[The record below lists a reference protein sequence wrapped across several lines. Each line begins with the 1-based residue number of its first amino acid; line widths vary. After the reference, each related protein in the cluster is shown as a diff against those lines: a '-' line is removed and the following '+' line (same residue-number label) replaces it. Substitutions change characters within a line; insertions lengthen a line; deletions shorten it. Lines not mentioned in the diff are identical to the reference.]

1 MWERSW
7 NVAELRKGSSNWT
20 LAADAGVRRSYF
32 YSLCTNGFEVFR
44 DLNTFS
50 GDCIFVPFAKLNSFA
65 VALRHHIIYMKVTFN
80 LHIVQ
85 LPLISD
91 VFVRCKNQ
99 IYLLRRN
106 WSKVN

>member
-1 MWERSW
+1 MERSGTT
-7 NVAELRKGSSNWT
+7 KGIIKLDTCSRCW
-20 LAADAGVRRSYF
+20 GKEIIF